1 MLLIS
6 WIFGLKQ
13 RFRLQWICFVCHQLR
28 WLLTLLFFDSWY
40 MAKEILDFISSR
52 GLTWVSKARNN
63 RLILID
69 ETWVSLKWYA
79 KHLSKKR
86 FTRIDK
92 IVDEKRYKW
101 FFEAT
106 VTMKNVGEVQL
117 VVLRM
122 RKNSRS
128 FSFLAS
134 NNTKLNGLQVLRYYK
149 NVGVLKYFIGIANSI
164 WELASIKQE
173 NLTL

>member
-1 MLLIS
+1 MGFFEMVCETS
-6 WIFGLKQ
+6 FKKKGLP
-13 RFRLQWICFVCHQLR
+13 
-28 WLLTLLFFDSWY
+28 
-40 MAKEILDFISSR
+40 
-52 GLTWVSKARNN
+52 G
-63 RLILID
+63 
-69 ETWVSLKWYA
+69 
-79 KHLSKKR
+79 
-86 FTRIDK
+86 IDK

-134 NNTKLNGLQVLRYYK
+134 NNTKLNGLQVIRIL
-149 NVGVLKYFIGIANSI
+149 
-164 WELASIKQE
+164 
-173 NLTL
+173 